1 MNKLV
6 KGLWIIATLAI
17 LLTLTVFTLLFDSLY
32 RISGLNIL
40 DENSVFTTL
49 VSGTNSDILRSI
61 LFYIAVF
68 SIIAALIMLI
78 VSIAIRGRQNAVEL
92 EDDYGKVIITDE
104 AVKANVISTMKQYD
118 HLIKSPDANVKIIN
132 RRQPI
137 IKVKAS
143 CYTYEP
149 SNLEQLGEDM
159 KNSIKASLENM
170 THTPVKSVEL
180 KFLKTDRKNK
190 NRVI

>member
-78 VSIAIRGRQNAVEL
+78 VAIAIRGRQNAVEL